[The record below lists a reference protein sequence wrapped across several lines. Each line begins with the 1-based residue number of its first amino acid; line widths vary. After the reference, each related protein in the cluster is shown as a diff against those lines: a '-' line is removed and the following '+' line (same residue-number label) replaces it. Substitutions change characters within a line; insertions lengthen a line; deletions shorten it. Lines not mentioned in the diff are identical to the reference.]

1 MGRARR
7 VILGLIFALVV
18 PTTVSVA
25 AALPAAAMCD
35 EAKVIYKFASG
46 ENGWRRTTVSS
57 AYIKGPGTV
66 SITKGRSWTVSA
78 SMTATVSAEAGVV
91 FAKASAS
98 LGVTVGA
105 SYTGSTSFTYSL
117 NVPKGKTQK
126 LQQYKKAKTF
136 TVTKYKLVYP
146 CKYVRVYKQTVK
158 APIKS
163 KSESS
168 YLYKLV
174 SK

>member
-1 MGRARR
+1 MGRTRR
-7 VILGLIFALVV
+7 IILGLIFALVV

-35 EAKVIYKFASG
+35 EAKVIYTFKSG
-46 ENGWRRTTVSS
+46 DKGWLRTDVSS

-66 SITKGRSWTVSA
+66 SITKGRSWSVDA

-91 FAKASAS
+91 FAKAGAS
-98 LGVTVGA
+98 LAVKVGRTW
-105 SYTGSTSFTYSL
+105 SGSTAFTYSL
-117 NVPKGKTQK
+117 SVPKGKVQK
-126 LQQYKKAKTF
+126 LQQYHRALTF

-146 CKYVRVYKQTVK
+146 CKYVKAYTSTVK

-163 KSESS
+163 SRED
-168 YLYKLV
+168 YYKYALV